1 MNKIVLLL
9 SLLYLMGCA
18 GTTTLEVSAGHEFE
32 GPWVSLPGDLEP
44 WVGSGPVIEAAV
56 RQTYDNGVYVE
67 YRHTSSLKSGK
78 PFNDDLENSVDRV
91 SIGKIFVIK
100 EDKE

>member
-1 MNKIVLLL
+1 MKNCIFPIVLLL
-9 SLLYLMGCA
+9 LAGCQ
-18 GTTTLEVSAGHEFE
+18 GTTTVEISAGHEFE

-44 WVGSGPVIEAAV
+44 WVGSGPVIEVAI
-56 RQTYDNGVYVE
+56 RETYDNGVYVE

-78 PFNDDLENSVDRV
+78 PFNDDLENSLDRV
-91 SIGKIFVIK
+91 SIGKIFTIK